1 MMKILM
7 NKANLKANHVLK
19 TTKKVMADT
28 SGEGFIDSAVFSVL
42 HCYDRITT
50 IRKRVNNS
58 MIKGEFK
65 ADKLIKKSRAI
76 LTDQRGE
83 GTIQQAISILIS
95 VVLGSLLLMGL
106 YSLFENII
114 LPTLQNKIIDMFN

>member
-1 MMKILM
+1 
-7 NKANLKANHVLK
+7 
-19 TTKKVMADT
+19 
-28 SGEGFIDSAVFSVL
+28 
-42 HCYDRITT
+42 
-50 IRKRVNNS
+50 

-114 LPTLQNKIIDMFN
+114 LPTLQNKIIDMFNYSS